1 MEEYDVI
8 STLSDAERKALS
20 ICGIVKSEQL
30 LTCSMEAL
38 CRDASQAREFFPED
52 MAALPEERL
61 LAIIRSAGNRQTE
74 PPKLTP
80 AQPTEEG
87 TETADSKPHPQQHKP
102 AASVSDEHHHSAEK
116 KAAEP
121 DGKRRCIHCSHPFG
135 VYMGAWATVLLYID
149 IVAWVVVPPM
159 LMLEILPEFPAIIVL
174 AILALPIFMYCVLS
188 RAAVCTVCNVKVFS
202 MRSFTL
208 NKHAHNYFLLGRKLS
223 TALHVIFCLWFRCPV
238 CGTPQALL
246 KRKHHR
252 H

>member
-1 MEEYDVI
+1 MESSDII

-20 ICGIVKSEQL
+20 ICGISKGEQL
-30 LTCSMEAL
+30 LKCDTAAL
-38 CRDASQAREFFPED
+38 CRDARQAREFFPED

-61 LAIIRSAGNRQTE
+61 LAIIHSAGNQQTE
-74 PPKLTP
+74 APEPVP
-80 AQPTEEG
+80 AQQAEEE
-87 TETADSKPHPQQHKP
+87 TETVAIEQRPQQKEPAAADSV
-102 AASVSDEHHHSAEK
+102 AHHHSAEK
-116 KAAEP
+116 KASDP
-121 DGKRRCIHCSHPFG
+121 DGKKRCIHCSHPFG

-149 IVAWVVVPPM
+149 IVAWFVVPPM
-159 LMLEILPEFPAIIVL
+159 LMLEILPEFPAIIAI